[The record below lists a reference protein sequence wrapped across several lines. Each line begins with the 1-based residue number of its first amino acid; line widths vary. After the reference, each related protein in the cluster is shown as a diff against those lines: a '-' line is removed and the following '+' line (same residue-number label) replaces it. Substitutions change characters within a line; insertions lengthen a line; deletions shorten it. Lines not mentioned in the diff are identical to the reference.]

1 MRAPILLVVGAAVLL
16 LAGYAWLR
24 DEPISPDAQAW
35 LSPAEHQVTHSEA
48 YLLLLGIH
56 APIGQSPR
64 ELGARTLAAYQAW
77 RVAHSVSEPF
87 SPDQHAMLPLPD
99 GEFFCPITLAACFAR
114 LVERSPEL
122 PAILGTH
129 GELLERYRQFI
140 ALDDY
145 LTLAQPGPDEPI
157 PALSYLLR
165 GAHLLGL
172 QALQQ
177 ALAGE
182 THAASSLLLE
192 ERRAL
197 RQYLAR
203 ADHLVLK
210 MALVALLNRNLEWQ
224 ARLQR
229 VGLVA
234 VAQDTAAL
242 TLEER
247 SLSRALQHEFQ
258 AQAAVYHSLG
268 AERRVRGSLD
278 MWLGY
283 KPQMSI
289 NASLAR
295 YQVAAQLSELPPQA
309 FSQAMAHVPAQQV
322 PHTGVRNWVGDVLLA
337 IKVPDWNRYAARIHD
352 LDAKLRLLALSA
364 ALPQDVVEADVASLN
379 GAQNPYEPTQRPFLD
394 DQGRVC
400 YDGPFDAKEAGR
412 CVPL

>member
-1 MRAPILLVVGAAVLL
+1 MRVSTLLVAGTAVLL
-16 LAGYAWLR
+16 LAGYVWMR
-24 DEPISPDAQAW
+24 DDPISPDAQAW
-35 LSPAEHQVTHSEA
+35 LLPAEPQATHSEV
-48 YLLLLGIH
+48 YLLLLGIN
-56 APIGQSPR
+56 APVGQSPR
-64 ELGARTLAAYQAW
+64 ELGAGTLAAYQAW

-87 SPDQHAMLPLPD
+87 SPDQHAMLPMPGGD
-99 GEFFCPITLAACFAR
+99 FFCPITQAECFVW

-122 PAILGTH
+122 PSIIGAH
-129 GELLERYRQFI
+129 GELLERYRQFL
-140 ALDDY
+140 AFDDY
-145 LTLAQPGPDEPI
+145 LTLAQPGLDEPV

-177 ALAGE
+177 ALAGK
-182 THAASSLLLE
+182 THAASVLLLE
-192 ERRAL
+192 ERSAL
-197 RQYLAR
+197 RRYLAR

-210 MALVALLNRNLEWQ
+210 MTLATLLNRNLEWQ

-229 VGLVA
+229 AGLVA
-234 VAQDTAAL
+234 VAQDTAVL

-258 AQAAVYHSLG
+258 AQAAVYYSLG
-268 AERRVRGSLD
+268 AERGIRGRLNI
-278 MWLGY
+278 WLGY

-295 YQVAAQLSELPPQA
+295 YRVAARLSELPPQA
-309 FSQAMAHVPAQQV
+309 FNQAMANVPAQQV
-322 PHTGVRNWVGDVLLA
+322 PHTGVRNWVGDLLLA

-394 DQGRVC
+394 DQGRLC